1 MPATIDDPLH
11 GTHTANA
18 ATVCPCSPNLEIL
31 KNVHMLT
38 FGDFR
43 K

>member
-11 GTHTANA
+11 CTHTASTA
-18 ATVCPCSPNLEIL
+18 IVCPCMPNLEIL

-38 FGDFR
+38 FRDFR